1 MKALRTLIRQPA
13 SNCVALTYS
22 LDLPFFEYMLFE
34 HLYNGECRNVVLLCD
49 PGQHET
55 ALDDVPAL
63 THLGQRYLCLPVT
76 AARAAFHPKL
86 VLLTSDDAG
95 LLLLGSGNLS
105 RAGLTHNREVWTTFR
120 YASNAPDES
129 ARAACRWAFEYL
141 GRLEEMDRSPLLRER
156 LDQLWRTTAWLRE
169 EPARPEDRDHW
180 LLHNLDR
187 PILEQLLELWEEL
200 DGSPVQEV
208 TVVSPYFDRGS
219 LAFEALLHRLRPK
232 AVSVITEH
240 GAPGLN
246 PEGLRRLLDGSG
258 VTWHVRQPEPGP
270 RRLHAKVL
278 ALRTERG
285 SWLLTGSPNF
295 SSPAMLRPARG
306 GNAEVAAL
314 RYEPDAAYAEA
325 FIDQISEEEMV
336 PLELDWRT
344 IDTEPDGPPDDER
357 PAYRLVRAEF
367 ACQKLVVALE
377 PGPPEDARLR
387 VEMIGQADAS
397 FETDRWTRDGASILL
412 EPPDEVR
419 ALLLAPA
426 SLRLLVLGSDGQRAV
441 SSRAVVNNSDALR
454 ASSRPVRRQEHGP
467 IPPRLVAGDFE
478 QNIELL
484 SRLQNLLALNPQQLR
499 ERRGLS
505 RRVEEDLQREA
516 AMTMEKNEYDP
527 EAMIVDER
535 LRRIEVR
542 TGSEVYVDF
551 YERAFYEDVLAAARA
566 AVYRSL
572 PGTDPEQAAHSQ
584 GPSGGDQ
591 APASPPEWPPAMDAT
606 AAQRVT
612 ASVARLVRN
621 FERGMQDSEYLAQVP
636 PTYLQE
642 LFFIMAAFLRGLWRQ
657 GLVEDEDFFD
667 LSERLFAAYLGDA
680 RGSMGWS
687 AIAYA
692 TDGERPT
699 RNGPDPYF
707 CEQCWLHL
715 YLLADYALAEEEGRL
730 PALARLLR
738 RASRVLGPPTILADL
753 PDDVLR
759 AIWRNSFA
767 RDRSAPEAQ
776 EAANDLNEYSQW
788 YSEETLR
795 QELKESLGVRVI
807 VERVWDW
814 NLPAVPVMRVEGA
827 WSDDHLNTYWQAF
840 AKFCCWPKHKSNARL
855 EVHDSN
861 PALSRTDAKRLV
873 LFYREATRQV
883 SIVVNP
889 NDAAFA
895 CRKQTGEIPIE
906 ELCNIRQ
913 FGEVLLL

>member
-34 HLYNGECRNVVLLCD
+34 QLYNGGCRNVVLLCD

-63 THLGQRYLCLPVT
+63 TYLGQRYLCLPIM

-95 LLLLGSGNLS
+95 LLLLGSGNVS
-105 RAGLTHNREVWTTFR
+105 RSGLTHNREVWTAFR

-141 GRLEEMDRSPLLRER
+141 GRLEEMGRSPLLRER
-156 LDQLWRTTAWLRE
+156 LDQLWRTTGWLRE
-169 EPARPEDRDHW
+169 EPVRPEDRGHW

-187 PILEQLLELWEEL
+187 PIFEQLLQLWEER
-200 DGSPVQEV
+200 DGSPVQEA

-219 LAFEALLHRLRPK
+219 LAFETLLRRLRPK
-232 AVSVITEH
+232 AVSLITEH
-240 GAPGLN
+240 EAPGLN
-246 PEGLRRLLDGSG
+246 PEGVRRLLDGSG
-258 VTWHVRQPEPGP
+258 AAWHVRQPKPGP

-295 SSPAMLRPARG
+295 SSPAMLRPARD
-306 GNAEVAAL
+306 GNAEAATL
-314 RYEPDAAYAEA
+314 RHEPDAAYAGA
-325 FIDQISEEEMV
+325 FIEQISEGTV
-336 PLELDWRT
+336 PLEMDWHP
-344 IDTEPDGPPDDER
+344 IDEEPDGPPDDER
-357 PAYRLVRAEF
+357 FAYRLVRAEF
-367 ACQKLVVALE
+367 ARQKLRVALE
-377 PGPPEDARLR
+377 PGPPEGAWLR
-387 VEMIGQADAS
+387 AELTGQADAS

-412 EPPDEVR
+412 EPPDEIR
-419 ALLLAPA
+419 ALLSAPVF
-426 SLRLLVLGSDGQRAV
+426 LRLVVLGADGERAL

-467 IPPRLVAGDFE
+467 VPPGLVAGDFE

-572 PGTDPEQAAHSQ
+572 PNTDSEQEAPPQ
-584 GPSGGDQ
+584 DPLGGDQ
-591 APASPPEWPPAMDAT
+591 TQASLPKRPPATDPT
-606 AAQRVT
+606 AAQRAT
-612 ASVARLVRN
+612 ASLARLVRN
-621 FERGMQDSEYLAQVP
+621 FEKGMQDSEYLAQVP
-636 PTYLQE
+636 PVYLQE

-707 CEQCWLHL
+707 REQSWLHL
-715 YLLADYALAEEEGRL
+715 YLLADCALAAEEVRL

-753 PDDVLR
+753 PADVLR

-767 RDRSAPEAQ
+767 RDRLAPDAR

-795 QELKESLGVRVI
+795 QELKEALGVRAI
-807 VERVWDW
+807 IERVGGW

-827 WSDDHLNTYWQAF
+827 WSDDHLDTYWWAF
-840 AKFCCWPKHKSNARL
+840 ATFCCWPKLKKNARL
-855 EVHDSN
+855 EVHDSD
-861 PALSRTDAKRLV
+861 PSLSRWDATRLV
-873 LFYREATRQV
+873 LFYRGDTRRL
-883 SIVVNP
+883 SIVIKP
-889 NDAAFA
+889 DDAALA
-895 CRKQTGEIPIE
+895 CMRRTPERPLQELCQVNEFGEI
-906 ELCNIRQ
+906 LS
-913 FGEVLLL
+913 L